1 MYVDLEMFL
10 QEQAVYKQKVNELL
24 QSGFDND
31 ILKIKLADEE
41 VKYKNSIRKFLSAAI
56 NKINEVA
63 SGNFS
68 LYKLGKDIDAN
79 FKVIESKVRKSKQE
93 LIEEFNE
100 MMPLVNNLE
109 EKNKRLVNIAIA
121 VIIDYSD
128 DIKQDSAR
136 ESFLNK

>member
-10 QEQAVYKQKVNELL
+10 SEQSIYKQKINELMS
-24 QSGFDND
+24 SGLDNE
-31 ILKIKLADEE
+31 ILKIRLDEE
-41 VKYKNSIRKFLSAAI
+41 EIKYKNSIRKFLSVSI

-63 SGNFS
+63 GGNFS

-93 LIEEFNE
+93 LIEEFNN
-100 MMPLVNNLE
+100 MMPLINNLE

-128 DIKQDSAR
+128 DIKHDSAR